1 MRKYDRIEEGSLDKG
16 RGSYADV
23 ILSERS
29 LLSMMYEIGAI
40 LTAALLTAILI
51 YFRNFFRLSGIGLLL
66 LIVPLWLVHL
76 FFFFLMEKI
85 GYYIFPLLA
94 ILFIPFAY
102 LAPKLGKKRRFSHL
116 PKGPSAPSATTVE
129 QG

>member
-1 MRKYDRIEEGSLDKG
+1 
-16 RGSYADV
+16 
-23 ILSERS
+23 
-29 LLSMMYEIGAI
+29 MMYEIGAI
-40 LTAALLTAILI
+40 LTAALLTVILL

-66 LIVPLWLVHL
+66 LIAPLWLVHL

-85 GYYIFPLLA
+85 GYFTFPLLA
-94 ILFIPFAY
+94 VLFIPFAY
-102 LAPKLGKKRRFSHL
+102 FAPKLGKKRRFSHL